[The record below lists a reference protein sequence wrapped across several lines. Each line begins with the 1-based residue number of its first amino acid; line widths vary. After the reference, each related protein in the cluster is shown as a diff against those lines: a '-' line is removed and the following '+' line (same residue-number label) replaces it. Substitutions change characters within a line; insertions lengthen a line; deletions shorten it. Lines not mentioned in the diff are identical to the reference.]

1 MNVLIT
7 FYKKKENGRDTMY
20 FNGKPVTETKLFK
33 LPLKFGYGSYNEPKV
48 ILNQGI
54 QVEDIISI
62 EAEGEMSISSYT
74 SNQLNGDMAEQFNES
89 FEEE

>member
-7 FYKKKENGRDTMY
+7 YFKKKDNGRDTVY
-20 FNGKPVTETKLFK
+20 HNGKPVSETALIK

-48 ILNQGI
+48 ILNKGI

-62 EAEGEMSISSYT
+62 EAEGEMSISSYKF
-74 SNQLNGDMAEQFNES
+74 NQLNGDMAEQFNES